1 MLSGVGVSLY
11 ALSPDVA
18 DAFRQYALPRL
29 TSVSQNRTTITVGT
43 YYDLTIVIVDQSTL
57 VFLYT
62 PVGVA
67 PPVGA
72 ENLGA

>member
-1 MLSGVGVSLY
+1 MLGVSLY

-29 TSVSQNRTTITVGT
+29 TSISQNRTTITVGT

-62 PVGVA
+62 PVGVS